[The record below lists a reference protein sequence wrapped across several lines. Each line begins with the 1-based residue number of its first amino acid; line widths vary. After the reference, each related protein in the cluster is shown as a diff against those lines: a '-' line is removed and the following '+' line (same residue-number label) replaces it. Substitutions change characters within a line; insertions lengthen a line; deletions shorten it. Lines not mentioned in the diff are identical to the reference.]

1 MILRLCVV
9 CLCVSAVA
17 HSARS
22 DVLHVDAS
30 AGPGGDG
37 SNWVQAFDS
46 LTDALAVAQP
56 FDQIWITA
64 GVYVPDS
71 PGGRD
76 ATFTIPDGVAV
87 FGGFVGDEDVLAQRP
102 SDPLADP
109 TVLSGGRLDPWS
121 VVTMPN
127 VGMATTLDGLI
138 VNGGRA
144 DGTGPLNRRNGGGVF
159 AIESTPTF
167 RNVVFSRGF
176 ATEFGGGLYVNSS
189 STVGVVTIEDCA
201 FGGCEA
207 GTGGGMAS
215 LTAVNVRRSDF
226 AGNSA
231 QSRGG
236 GAAVFGDRRVTIED
250 SVFEENTALGTSGG
264 GLVVEMTGSAA
275 EVVVTRSV
283 FDRNTARFSGGGLL
297 VAGEGDVVMRESRI
311 SRNTLDPAGSSIG
324 GGAIVGM
331 DTGSSF
337 WMENCLVAGNFAQ
350 SGSGGLAFSGDTSAF
365 VLNTTVVGNR
375 TLGIVA
381 GLSALGGDL
390 VVSNSII
397 WDNIAEQPSSPTRSI
412 SIGGSASNAN
422 GFVENSLVEFWF
434 DGSGPLAGSAV
445 TDADPMMIDADG
457 PDNTFGSDDDNV
469 RLMPGSP
476 AIDTGNQ
483 ASASVLSGFDYY
495 GDFRFRDDTGT
506 PGIAPGLIIDI
517 GAAEFQGTSPPPCL
531 ADTNGDGVLTPG
543 DFNAWILA
551 FNNQSP
557 ACDQN
562 GDGACTPGDFNAWIL
577 NFNAGC

>member
-1 MILRLCVV
+1 MDVQRLLLIGLVTASS
-9 CLCVSAVA
+9 SAYA
-17 HSARS
+17 
-22 DVLHVDAS
+22 DVIFVDAS

-37 SNWVQAFDS
+37 SNWTQAFDS

-56 FDQIWITA
+56 FDQVWVAA

-76 ATFTIPDGVAV
+76 ATFTVPDGVAV
-87 FGGFVGDEDVLAQRP
+87 FGGFEGDEDTIGQRP
-102 SDPLADP
+102 SDPLASP
-109 TVLSGGRLDPWS
+109 TVLSAGQIDSYS
-121 VVTMPN
+121 VVTMSN
-127 VGMATTLDGLI
+127 VGTATTLDGLI

-144 DGTGPLNRRNGGGVF
+144 DGTGPLNRRSGGGVF
-159 AIESTPTF
+159 AVEATPTF

-176 ATEFGGGLYVNSS
+176 ATEFGGGLYVDSS
-189 STVGVVTIEDCA
+189 STVGIVTIEDCVFA
-201 FGGCEA
+201 ACEG

-215 LTAVNVRRSDF
+215 GTAVDIRRSTF
-226 AGNSA
+226 SGNTA

-250 SVFEENTALGTSGG
+250 SMFEENTALGTSGG

-275 EVVVTRSV
+275 EAVVTRSV

-311 SRNTLDPAGSSIG
+311 SRNTLDPSGSSVG

-337 WMENCLVAGNFAQ
+337 WMENCLIAGNFAQ
-350 SGSGGLAFSGDTSAF
+350 NGSGGLAFSGDTSAF

-381 GLSALGGDL
+381 GVSALDGDL
-390 VVSNSII
+390 IVSNSIVF
-397 WDNIAEQPSSPTRSI
+397 DNIAEQPSSPTRSI
-412 SIGGSASNAN
+412 SISEGSSASVV
-422 GFVENSLVEFWF
+422 VENSLVEFWF
-434 DGSGPLAGSAV
+434 DGSGPLPGSAV
-445 TDADPMMIDADG
+445 TDADPMMVDASG
-457 PDNTFGSDDDNV
+457 PDNAFGSDDDNV

-483 ASASVLSGFDYY
+483 ASASVLTGFDYY
-495 GDFRFRDDTGT
+495 GEFRFRDDTGT
-506 PGIAPGLIIDI
+506 PGIAPGPIVDI
-517 GAAEFQGTSPPPCL
+517 GAAEFQGTTPPSCV
-531 ADTNGDGVLTPG
+531 ADTNGDGMLTPA
-543 DFNAWILA
+543 DFNAWIIA
-551 FNNQSP
+551 FNNQAP
-557 ACDQN
+557 QCDQN
-562 GDGACTPGDFNAWIL
+562 GDGLCTPADFNAWIL